1 MSRDTQFTLTEWD
14 FDIPRDNRFH
24 DALNSREGQ
33 HREIES
39 RGETEPSRSAR
50 SDQE

>member
-1 MSRDTQFTLTEWD
+1 MARDSQFTLTEWD

-33 HREIES
+33 PCDRENE
-39 RGETEPSRSAR
+39 GQPEPARSAH
-50 SDQE
+50 SGQE